1 MSIKTYKIL
10 LWGLALAWA
19 TVSFAFFGHQL
30 LNKTTFNEAKTSVTL
45 TQSFFEE
52 YSKQI
57 KFKLGQWS
65 YNYQLKS
72 NKGVEF
78 DHAAF
83 MEAEFDLIGFYSITD
98 DESAPYEKQWLKS
111 KDFASNEL
119 SENIV
124 TRMQTLSYEAVKS
137 SAYVWMAGLDES
149 GQSVVMM
156 ASAVNDAAIGTG
168 LLVGVLDLERVPYG
182 RISPDVV
189 VLDSEGRFILHPRKE
204 YMAQKASS
212 VIKTI
217 PEGELYAHEGE
228 AWLHHRQ
235 NGYDYVFR
243 AEQKSLVGMAVW
255 PLILMLLGLGFLVA
269 LPMLLQEEPEAF
281 EDVKAFEPKTAEQ
294 SEIDFAGYES
304 VLKVQNLR
312 DKLNKMSLISS
323 SLKGRLDLVSLGEI
337 DQKLLKDIVT
347 DFNTLDHVIDE
358 AFNEASEF
366 NTQDEPQ
373 AESTSLV
380 MSGLPTMPSL
390 ETQNLEPEVKTTASS
405 MPTKQVAPEAAKASG
420 TTIKAETFAFEIEE
434 ADIDVDFAQSLSLT
448 PVVEDAEQDSNTT
461 KSSLGDAV
469 EVQSTEKVVKATVQS
484 AVSRVGEVT
493 SVVKTPAGQYGST
506 LVSESLEEAKSAFGS
521 FADDLEGDVED
532 LFGDLNDLEEIEVVV
547 AEETEREFKPVSS
560 KNDWTKVIEELTEEL
575 NNLDLDMSDMEMDQA
590 DEDLKNELKAN
601 EEIGAIK
608 PPRVEL

>member
-83 MEAEFDLIGFYSITD
+83 MEAEFDLIGFYSVSD
-98 DESAPYEKQWLKS
+98 DENAPYEKQWLKS
-111 KDFASNEL
+111 KDFAANEL

-137 SAYVWMAGLDES
+137 SSYVWMAGLDES
-149 GQSVVMM
+149 GQSVVLM
-156 ASAVNDAAIGTG
+156 ASAVNDAAVGTG

-217 PEGELYAHEGE
+217 PEGELYTHEGE

-347 DFNTLDHVIDE
+347 DFNILDNAIDE

-373 AESTSLV
+373 AERAPLA
-380 MSGLPTMPSL
+380 MSGLPDMPGLENQSSEPEIKITVPQMPS
-390 ETQNLEPEVKTTASS
+390 
-405 MPTKQVAPEAAKASG
+405 KQVAQEAPKASG

-434 ADIDVDFAQSLSLT
+434 EDIDVDFAQSLSLT
-448 PVVEDAEQDSNTT
+448 PVAEDVEPDSAKHSSSGVPAEIPHQAKAPNAIS
-461 KSSLGDAV
+461 
-469 EVQSTEKVVKATVQS
+469 QSAASRMDEIASVVKA
-484 AVSRVGEVT
+484 
-493 SVVKTPAGQYGST
+493 PAGQYGST

-547 AEETEREFKPVSS
+547 AEESEREFKPVAS

-601 EEIGAIK
+601 EESGAIK